1 MRKVILVID
10 ALNECDGCPCL
21 NYKLW
26 YCQADPKHRDGAE
39 DYVPEWCPL
48 KPIPHTLDDL
58 DLEVWE
64 SSKGKILAPKGLF
77 DEILGDEDE

>member
-1 MRKVILVID
+1 MKAILVID
-10 ALNECDGCPCL
+10 APNECDECPCL

-48 KPIPHTLDDL
+48 KPMPQNKEIIGTKYIKDSNQYALG
-58 DLEVWE
+58 WNAC
-64 SSKGKILAPKGLF
+64 I
-77 DEILGDEDE
+77 DEILGEEE